1 MPITQCSNDLVDV
14 HLPCK
19 LPKLF
24 VLQSNLR
31 KMVSKSFVALLQ
43 LHNKYMNDK
52 AINCDFYLMLSANS
66 HYIGSIFMNVYAP
79 NYGSV
84 K

>member
-1 MPITQCSNDLVDV
+1 MILWMYICPANYPNFLYYKATYAKWLAKAIVV
-14 HLPCK
+14 
-19 LPKLF
+19 
-24 VLQSNLR
+24 
-31 KMVSKSFVALLQ
+31 LLQ

-52 AINCDFYLMLSANS
+52 AINCDFYLVLSANS

-79 NYGSV
+79 NYGGV